1 MARVLVVNIPAEGH
15 INPTLGLVKQLID
28 CGEHV
33 VYLCT
38 EEYRDKV
45 LQTGAEF
52 RAYPFQIDPFSH
64 DPDLKPA
71 PYKHP
76 SQFANMVVRGIIQKI
91 IPEALKVAEQDTYDY
106 LIFDSL
112 MGWGGTILAQRLS
125 IPAVCSIASF
135 AFVDPLGSEQDSYED
150 VDGGDVENLYASTM
164 ELAHQL
170 ARQFNVPVPSIKE
183 LTKHTGQLKIIYTSR
198 YLQPK
203 ADQLDES
210 FLFTGTSIVP
220 RLDAPPFAFEQL
232 LDSNRKIVYISMGT
246 ILNRDLAFYKLCFDA
261 FRQLPFQF
269 ILSSGKDTDMTPLA
283 DCIPDNFI
291 VRPYIPQL
299 EVLERADAF
308 VTHAGMNS
316 VSEALYYDVPMV
328 MIPLTSDQPL
338 VSNRVQ
344 ELGAGIT
351 LKPSTLTPEA
361 LREALLQILNDRSY
375 KQQACTIGE
384 SLRQAGGY
392 VRAADAI
399 IRTFST
405 VEQK

>member
-15 INPTLGLVKQLID
+15 INPTLGLVKQLVD
-28 CGEHV
+28 CGEQV
-33 VYLCT
+33 VYVCT

-45 LQTGAEF
+45 LQTGAAF
-52 RAYPFQIDPFSH
+52 RAYPFPMDPFSH

-76 SQFANMVVRGIIQKI
+76 SQFADMVVRGIIQKI
-91 IPEALKVAEQDTYDY
+91 IPEALKAAEQDTYDY

-112 MGWGGTILAQRLS
+112 MGWGGTILAQRLG

-135 AFVDPLGSEQDSYED
+135 AFVDPLGSEQNSYED
-150 VDGGDVENLYASTM
+150 DDSNDVNLYASTM

-170 ARQFNVPVPSIKE
+170 ARQLNVPVPSIQE
-183 LTKHTGQLKIIYTSR
+183 LTKHAGQLKLVYTSR

-203 ADQLDES
+203 ADQLDDS
-210 FLFTGTSIVP
+210 FLFTGTSVVP
-220 RLDAPPFAFEQL
+220 RLDAPPFDFESL
-232 LDSNRKIVYISMGT
+232 LDPNRKIVYISMGT
-246 ILNRDLAFYKLCFDA
+246 ILNRDLAFYELCFAA
-261 FRQLPFQF
+261 FQQLPFQF
-269 ILSSGKDTDMTPLA
+269 ILSSGRDTDMTPLA
-283 DCIPDNFI
+283 AYIPDNFI

-351 LKPSTLTPEA
+351 LKPSTLTPET
-361 LREALLQILNDRSY
+361 LRDALLQVLSDRSY
-375 KQQACTIGE
+375 KDQACVIGE